1 MTDVRDLWWR
11 AGKTVFPVSADKWRN
26 ESWEQAVHR
35 SATLLEPAWP
45 KDYSGGPFVFA
56 LPTVAL
62 VLYAGVGGIGRPEYA
77 PVDKLVEALT
87 PPQHGAGESGESVS
101 LEDAVRAGL
110 TKHGHDLDD
119 DSQLSAL
126 FHYLA
131 DYREPITHGF
141 GGMELPSM
149 DQWPGGTL
157 MKDAARWAQHKLA
170 YHHLSADHTA

>member
-1 MTDVRDLWWR
+1 MADLRDLWWQ
-11 AGKTVFPVSADKWRN
+11 AGKTAFPVSKEKKWLN
-26 ESWEQAVHR
+26 ESWEQAVRR

-45 KDYSGGPFVFA
+45 KDYSGGPFVHA
-56 LPTVAL
+56 LPTVAF

-87 PPQHGAGESGESVS
+87 APQPGSGDAS

-119 DSQLSAL
+119 DSQLAVL
-126 FHYLA
+126 FHYLTV
-131 DYREPITHGF
+131 YREPITHGF

-170 YHHLSADHTA
+170 YHHLSGADSSA